1 MNDLQ
6 QRIDNLSPEK
16 RRLLE
21 QLLGEESNSAWS
33 RAPYEAPR
41 NETERQLAEIW
52 GAVLGV
58 GAVGIHD
65 NYFELGGDSIQC
77 IQIMGR
83 ARRAGIRIT
92 TSLLFEHPTIAQ
104 LATVAEVTAPVLDV
118 PLVPA
123 QPGTMTATAESS
135 DRDLLAPADFPDAEL
150 SPLELERILKG

>member
-41 NETERQLAEIW
+41 NETERHLAEIW
-52 GAVLGV
+52 SAVLGV
-58 GAVGIHD
+58 GAIGIHD

-77 IQIMGR
+77 IQVMSR

-92 TSLLFEHPTIAQ
+92 TNLLFEHPTIAQ
-104 LATVAEVTAPVLDV
+104 LAAVAEVAAPVLDV
-118 PLVPA
+118 PIDTE
-123 QPGTMTATAESS
+123 QPGTMTATAENSE
-135 DRDLLAPADFPDAEL
+135 RNVLTPADFPDAEL
-150 SPLELERILKG
+150 TPLELERILKG